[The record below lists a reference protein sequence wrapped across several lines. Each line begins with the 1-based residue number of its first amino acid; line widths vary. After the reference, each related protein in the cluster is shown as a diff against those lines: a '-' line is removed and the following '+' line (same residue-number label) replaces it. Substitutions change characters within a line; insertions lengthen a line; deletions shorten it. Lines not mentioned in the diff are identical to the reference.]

1 MVTRTREGE
10 GQKNQPSANE
20 DPVVAMVKKQR
31 MVTTGSMDRW
41 RLGAEATE
49 TV

>member
-1 MVTRTREGE
+1 LVD
-10 GQKNQPSANE
+10 E
-20 DPVVAMVKKQR
+20 DPVVAMAKKQR
-31 MVTTGSMDRW
+31 MVMTGSMDRW